1 MHFSIKKI
9 YHFVNNSL
17 NLANKSKATLIT
29 KSILEKV
36 MTLEK
41 LQKLEGKAIKFLSD
55 LCTNLEQ
62 SLLLLK
68 EMIERDHW
76 FLAFYGSKVAM
87 R

>member
-1 MHFSIKKI
+1 MHFSITEVD
-9 YHFVNNSL
+9 HFVNNSL

-36 MTLEK
+36 MALEK
-41 LQKLEGKAIKFLSD
+41 LQKLEGKAVKFLSY
-55 LCTNLEQ
+55 LCTNLDR

-76 FLAFYGSKVAM
+76 FLMFYGSKVAM